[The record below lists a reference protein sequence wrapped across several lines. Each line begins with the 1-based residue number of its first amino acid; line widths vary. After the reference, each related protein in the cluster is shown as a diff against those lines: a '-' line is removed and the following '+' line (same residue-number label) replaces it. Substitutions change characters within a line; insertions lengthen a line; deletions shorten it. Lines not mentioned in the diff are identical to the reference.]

1 MLFISLH
8 VLKNGCEKEYREQ
21 REKER
26 QRETA
31 SAEGWFCF
39 RNWNVSRLDFY
50 FQFTFQIQLPK
61 LFDLSPCLLTRKR
74 TLGLLSWELGAHV
87 ERLARIHILAK
98 FSHTK
103 GPAREKRKDESGSRR
118 DFKGRAAAPGPA
130 QAPPSADIRRS
141 SRARAAFR
149 RGSPARVPGRRVGG
163 GGLAAEGRGGPR
175 EGRRGCAT
183 RRQPEAGPHANF
195 KSPEKFSER
204 KEKNLTSSPLGERSW
219 GSGLHSSS
227 HIHSTP
233 FWGPFQTYR
242 WFLCAG
248 AKGSP
253 SRSRAARAC
262 GRALSSHYAPVRPP
276 RIPVAIAPAC
286 LLSLWA
292 PSGREPWPASGQRV
306 CWPCPQMVGLG
317 MALLAGPGRTWPLGQ
332 ESIGPVPSPPPE
344 RCGRGGRPG
353 RQEHP
358 GRAREKPPEG
368 SGGGGRAGAAGSVG
382 GPGRLRGATDA
393 NRRRPRGSPASAG
406 GRIWERLFT
415 VPRVLC

>member
-1 MLFISLH
+1 ME
-8 VLKNGCEKEYREQ
+8 GDWRRRE
-21 REKER
+21 
-26 QRETA
+26 
-31 SAEGWFCF
+31 G
-39 RNWNVSRLDFY
+39 
-50 FQFTFQIQLPK
+50 
-61 LFDLSPCLLTRKR
+61 
-74 TLGLLSWELGAHV
+74 
-87 ERLARIHILAK
+87 
-98 FSHTK
+98 
-103 GPAREKRKDESGSRR
+103 
-118 DFKGRAAAPGPA
+118 
-130 QAPPSADIRRS
+130 
-141 SRARAAFR
+141 
-149 RGSPARVPGRRVGG
+149 
-163 GGLAAEGRGGPR
+163 GGPR

-242 WFLCAG
+242 WLLCAR